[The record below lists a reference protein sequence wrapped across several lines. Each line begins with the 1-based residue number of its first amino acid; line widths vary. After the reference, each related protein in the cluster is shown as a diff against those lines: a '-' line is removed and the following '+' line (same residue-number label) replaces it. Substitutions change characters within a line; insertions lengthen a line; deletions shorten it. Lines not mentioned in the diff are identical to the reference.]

1 MEFSDIQLF
10 IKNNCKIVSL
20 NVDYTN
26 DGDIYNYVINIQG
39 INHKLQLSED
49 GDIIKLVYN
58 DNTFTDDNEIQLELF
73 ELLNYKNIEY
83 IDCYIIKKRNIDNYA
98 MTCEDIG
105 FKPETTLFINCLN
118 KFNKEKTFEANSNT
132 TIQASYTTTED
143 YNKTCE
149 DIGFKPKTKKFKE
162 CIARFKGESYDDSSK
177 ARDLVDS
184 EDKNMGQIGTVI
196 AIKKKDKSVVFA
208 SKIEEE
214 ISKGSTVKI
223 LTDKKHITATITN
236 HFDGYYS
243 ASVEKIDAIK
253 LGNKVI
259 ILN

>member
-83 IDCYIIKKRNIDNYA
+83 IDCYIIKKRNIDNF
-98 MTCEDIG
+98 EILDIYDDYYDNNDDILICNRS
-105 FKPETTLFINCLN
+105 FKKNDKLIKIKIIYQN
-118 KFNKEKTFEANSNT
+118 
-132 TIQASYTTTED
+132 ED
-143 YNKTCE
+143 YTMYYNLET
-149 DIGFKPKTKKFKE
+149 IHGFDN
-162 CIARFKGESYDDSSK
+162 I
-177 ARDLVDS
+177 
-184 EDKNMGQIGTVI
+184 I
-196 AIKKKDKSVVFA
+196 
-208 SKIEEE
+208 
-214 ISKGSTVKI
+214 
-223 LTDKKHITATITN
+223 
-236 HFDGYYS
+236 
-243 ASVEKIDAIK
+243 EKID
-253 LGNKVI
+253 L
-259 ILN
+259 IL